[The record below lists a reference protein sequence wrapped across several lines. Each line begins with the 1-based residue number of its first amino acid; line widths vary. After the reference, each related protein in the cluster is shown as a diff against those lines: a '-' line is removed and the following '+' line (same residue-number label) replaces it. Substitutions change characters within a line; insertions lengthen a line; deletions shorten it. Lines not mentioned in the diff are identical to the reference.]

1 MKAQIAL
8 FSAALGLCSPTFA
21 HTLNT
26 PTFASQFYYDGLIMT
41 LDGKGYF
48 GQQWIE
54 NATDVTLFPKNGN
67 TALWTLTLTNAL
79 GQPVVGAPVEISA
92 APLTLTA
99 PQWREPNDMA
109 ARFSRS
115 VRTKILTRIEQ
126 GLFRLKA
133 PFEVSSPVTD
143 ARGQI
148 TVSIRNFHSCGNDS
162 LPGSDRF
169 IARVGSL
176 QQTLKVKCAVTGLVP
191 IPDAPAQGLTT
202 AGLVGRHLHPNLLA
216 ALQNLGRAWHAQ
228 PDKPAGM
235 PDHLTITGATMR
247 WGGINPPHFTH
258 KFGGTIDIRPLGTQS
273 GPISVGDAAYDRQA
287 TQSLV
292 DALIQLGATQ
302 IIFADNLT
310 GVTQVKANHKNHLHV
325 SFLSEPLEPWD
336 HHDSDL
342 DDEGLHWHNY
352 DGIYDTRYFIP
363 TVNQLKLNADLFNL
377 KQQK

>member
-1 MKAQIAL
+1 MKARIAL
-8 FSAALGLCSPTFA
+8 LSAALGLCCPVFANTA
-21 HTLNT
+21 HTSALT
-26 PTFASQFYYDGLIMT
+26 SQFYYDGLIVT
-41 LDGKGYF
+41 PDGNGYF
-48 GQQWIE
+48 GQQWLE

-67 TALWTLTLTNAL
+67 TAIWTLTLTNWR
-79 GQPVVGAPVEISA
+79 GQPIAGEPVEIST

-99 PQWREPNDMA
+99 PQWREPDDMA

-126 GLFRLKA
+126 GLFRLTA
-133 PFEVSSPVTD
+133 PFDVSSPVTD
-143 ARGQI
+143 ARGQV
-148 TVSIRNFHSCGNDS
+148 TVAIHNFHSCGNDS
-162 LPGSDRF
+162 VPGSDRF
-169 IARVGSL
+169 VARVGSQ
-176 QQTLKVKCAVTGLVP
+176 QQTLEVKCAVNGLVP
-191 IPDAPAQGLTT
+191 IPDTPNQGLTT

-258 KFGGTIDIRPLGTQS
+258 KFGGTVDIRPLGTQS

-292 DALIQLGATQ
+292 DALVQLGATQ
-302 IIFADNLT
+302 IIFADNLR

-325 SFLSEPLEPWD
+325 SFLSEPLEPW
-336 HHDSDL
+336 HHDDADTDS
-342 DDEGLHWHNY
+342 EGLHWHNY

-363 TVNQLKLNADLFNL
+363 TVKLLEPAALRFDLAD
-377 KQQK
+377 